1 MAGKKVAL
9 LLLYSILIFS
19 SPQKLTLSN
28 LTLKSVKKQKLK
40 QNIKLE
46 ANGGFFGLCL
56 VILLE
61 KMEDFLGGLCSL
73 YYKIYTVGKNEG
85 FGGPCTALHTVGK
98 I

>member
-1 MAGKKVAL
+1 M
-9 LLLYSILIFS
+9 
-19 SPQKLTLSN
+19 
-28 LTLKSVKKQKLK
+28 
-40 QNIKLE
+40 E
-46 ANGGFFGLCL
+46 DFFGLCL